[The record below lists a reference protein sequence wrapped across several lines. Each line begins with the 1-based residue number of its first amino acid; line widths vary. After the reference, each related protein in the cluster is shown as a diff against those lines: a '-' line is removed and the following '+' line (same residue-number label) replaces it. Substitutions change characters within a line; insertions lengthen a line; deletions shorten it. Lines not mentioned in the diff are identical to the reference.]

1 MGFLTS
7 EQEATVNNAMLQ
19 LHNEFATRNTFYAV
33 KEGTK
38 TIVSE
43 SPNHNAFYGAAPTN
57 STTTTTKE
65 SGMFFA
71 RLRFPKD
78 SENFNRLN
86 FAGNNQDLGVET
98 ASKFTRIITDITG
111 HNLLKDAKDIYW
123 DGDVFSVA
131 STPEKHGLFQKNFY
145 TYYLEGVK

>member
-1 MGFLTS
+1 MGFLSTG
-7 EQEATVNNAMLQ
+7 QEAIVNNAMKD
-19 LHNEFATRNTFYAV
+19 LHYTFAEKNTFYA
-33 KEGTK
+33 KKIGYK
-38 TIVSE
+38 TIITE
-43 SPNHNAFYGAAPTN
+43 SPDHNAFYGSAPNN
-57 STTTTTKE
+57 SETVEVQE

-78 SENFNRLN
+78 SENFHRLN
-86 FAGNNQDLGVET
+86 FANNNQDLGAET
-98 ASKFTRIITDITG
+98 ESKYIRIITDITG

-123 DGDVFSVA
+123 DDDVFSVA